1 MTRPPGSRDSGE
13 ATRTRALL
21 KYIFRRI
28 ILLIPILLGVTV
40 IVFGIMFL
48 TPGDAAILML
58 GENATSAELE
68 ALRERLGL
76 NEPAYVQYGLWLGR
90 AVQLDFGRSIRSG
103 RPVTR
108 EITARLPATIELAL
122 LATLLSIAVGVPL
135 GVLSATRPNS
145 AVDHVATVAAFG
157 GLAMPVFWQGLVLI
171 LLFAVVLGWLPPS
184 GRLGGWQYYVLPT
197 ITLGTSAIAAITRMT
212 RATMLETLSQ
222 DYVRTARSKGV
233 HPRSMIYRHALRN
246 AMIPI
251 VTVVGLQFGQLL
263 SGAVIT
269 ETIFSWPG
277 IGRLAV
283 DSIRAKDFP
292 TVQGVVMVFAVLY
305 TLVNLFTDVLY
316 AFLDPRLKTRYS

>member
-1 MTRPPGSRDSGE
+1 M
-13 ATRTRALL
+13 L

-40 IVFGIMFL
+40 IVFGIMFM

-58 GENATSAELE
+58 GENAPPAELE

-76 NEPAYVQYGLWLGR
+76 NEPAYVQYGMWLGR
-90 AVQLDFGRSIRSG
+90 VVQLDFGRSIRSG
-103 RPVTR
+103 RPVTT
-108 EITARLPATIELAL
+108 EIVARLPATIELAL
-122 LATLLSIAVGVPL
+122 LATLLSIVIGVPL
-135 GVLSATRPNS
+135 GVLSATRPNT
-145 AVDHVATVAAFG
+145 AVDHAATVAAFG

-251 VTVVGLQFGQLL
+251 VTVIGLQFGALL
-263 SGAVIT
+263 SGAVLT

-277 IGRLAV
+277 IGRLAI
-283 DSIRAKDFP
+283 DSIRSKDFP
-292 TVQGVVMVFAVLY
+292 TVQGVVMVFALLY
-305 TLVNLFTDVLY
+305 AVVNLFTDVLY
-316 AFLDPRLKTRYS
+316 AYLDPRLKTRYS